1 MSAASAFADEL
12 FNTTESS
19 LGGGGGS
26 PQVFTESTPVEVE
39 EKPSEEFIYDFDVTV
54 ESRNLFEVIAAA
66 VTSYESQVSTL

>member
-19 LGGGGGS
+19 LGGGS

-66 VTSYESQVSTL
+66 VTTYESQVSIL